1 MELTTKLHEVNL
13 AEYRNLILK
22 HKKRFAIN
30 IGVAAVAAIVVAFSI
45 PRQYKAEVKLAPE
58 VQNSSLAGNLS
69 SLASMVGVKM
79 NGSSEDAIQP
89 ELYPDVKSSSTFLAD
104 LFDVKIRTLDGS
116 INKPYRN
123 YIIEDTKVAWWSLPM
138 KWLSSSMKKADS
150 STSAEMQKK
159 TSANIYTKE
168 DNKIIKTINKRVQ
181 CSVDKKTDVITI
193 EVTDQDPLVATQ
205 IADSVRIRL
214 QKFITDYRTQK
225 AREELAYVTELHAK
239 AKAEYVESQRR
250 YARFSDQ
257 NHDLVSNYFKAES
270 DNLENEMQIC
280 FNSYQQVSAQLQ
292 LAKAKVMERTPAFTI
307 LKPAVVPERPYS
319 PKRFVILVMVVFL
332 TFIGTLCY
340 YKFV

>member
-104 LFDVKIRTLDGS
+104 LFDVKVRTLDGS
-116 INKPYRN
+116 INKTYRN

-138 KWLSSSMKKADS
+138 KWLSSSMKNAES

-168 DNKIIKTINKRVQ
+168 DNKIIKIINKRV
-181 CSVDKKTDVITI
+181 
-193 EVTDQDPLVATQ
+193 
-205 IADSVRIRL
+205 
-214 QKFITDYRTQK
+214 
-225 AREELAYVTELHAK
+225 
-239 AKAEYVESQRR
+239 
-250 YARFSDQ
+250 
-257 NHDLVSNYFKAES
+257 
-270 DNLENEMQIC
+270 
-280 FNSYQQVSAQLQ
+280 
-292 LAKAKVMERTPAFTI
+292 
-307 LKPAVVPERPYS
+307 
-319 PKRFVILVMVVFL
+319 
-332 TFIGTLCY
+332 
-340 YKFV
+340 